1 MQSAYF
7 LHNFLP
13 QLYSSMLFHYHSW
26 PHLCCNIRQIHP
38 PSISIL
44 AQLFTFSVYLKLSEA
59 QFLTNFRNGVP
70 QLWLWNCS
78 FQDRRIDL
86 SCHVNAWSFWLF
98 HCCSALPQIPWLLMR
113 LLNKG
118 NKRRKRQ
125 LLPQCGKLQDLGG
138 EYFSLTICDDLIFE
152 HLAHADVTY
161 SMESMPF
168 HGFNRTTQQPLGAWG
183 GGWS

>member
-44 AQLFTFSVYLKLSEA
+44 AQLFTFSVFLKLSEE
-59 QFLTNFRNGVP
+59 QFLDSFSTNFRNGTP

-78 FQDRRIDL
+78 FRDRRIDL

-98 HCCSALPQIPWLLMR
+98 HCCTPQILMR

-118 NKRRKRQ
+118 NKGRKRQ
-125 LLPQCGKLQDLGG
+125 FLPECGKLQVLGG
-138 EYFSLTICDDLIFE
+138 QVKGEHFSFTLCDRFWKSGSCWRYLRCGIYA
-152 HLAHADVTY
+152 L
-161 SMESMPF
+161 S
-168 HGFNRTTQQPLGAWG
+168 WI
-183 GGWS
+183 